1 MPDIPCRV
9 RQAKREDVPIFDI
22 DGSFVYKKYRSLV
35 RDGKHVLTPSVPS
48 CPLSGW
54 RAVNKDSYQRA
65 GPTIPFVTSGM
76 FLFVTYFES
85 DAVFHKYILVQR

>member
-1 MPDIPCRV
+1 M
-9 RQAKREDVPIFDI
+9 PIFDI

-54 RAVNKDSYQRA
+54 RAVNKDSYQRV
-65 GPTIPFVTSGM
+65 GPTIPFVTSGR

-85 DAVFHKYILVQR
+85 DAVFHKYILVQRLFISSNII